1 MAMDSRTGEPITAAQ
16 AENGVFIWE
25 ITNPLYFKITE
36 HHNRPFLRSQ
46 DIITVQIRFNHNL
59 RKALGMHKC
68 FLTYRIWTTLQPQT
82 GHFLRVFKTQVL
94 KVLNN
99 FAVIS
104 INNVNRAV
112 DHVLWNVL
120 DHVVYVNQSYS
131 IKYNLY

>member
-1 MAMDSRTGEPITAAQ
+1 MDSRTGEPITAAQ

-104 INNVNRAV
+104 INDVNRAV

>member
-1 MAMDSRTGEPITAAQ
+1 MDSRTGEPITAAQ

-36 HHNRPFLRSQ
+36 HHSRPFLRSQ

-104 INNVNRAV
+104 INNINRAV

>member
-82 GHFLRVFKTQVL
+82 GHFLRVFKTQVF

>member
-1 MAMDSRTGEPITAAQ
+1 MDSRTGEPITAAQ

-59 RKALGMHKC
+59 RKALRMHKC